1 VRKLD
6 ATRVHW
12 SASFGFGLFSSTIF
26 TLNMVYQVT
35 TVGLNPLQLVLV
47 GTTLETTVFLFEL
60 PTGVVADVYSRR
72 LSVIIGFFVIGLGFL
87 IEGSFPVFAAVLLA
101 QVVWGFGWTFISG
114 ARSAWI
120 TDEVGPDNVTPVLL
134 RATQFH
140 QLGVVLG
147 IPISVALG
155 SLRLNL
161 PILVGGT
168 LSILIGVF
176 LALFMPE
183 EGFERTPSEERETW
197 RSMTR
202 TLRSG
207 VGLVRARP
215 VLTMFFIIGAFIGL
229 SSEGYDRL
237 WTPHILQSFSFPA
250 LGGLSAETW
259 FGIMRLGSIVL
270 TLAATEVARRRL
282 ETTRTEDTARL
293 LQAIYGAMVAGI
305 LLLAMTDNILLA
317 ILAYWTVGTMRSTAA
332 PVSEA
337 WINQH
342 IDSKVRATVLSMTG
356 QVDAVGQMVGGPIV
370 GAIGTALSL
379 RAALVT
385 SSIILAPVVPLFGR
399 ARARK
404 TE

>member
-1 VRKLD
+1 
-6 ATRVHW
+6 
-12 SASFGFGLFSSTIF
+12 
-26 TLNMVYQVT
+26 MVYQAT

-47 GTTLETTVFLFEL
+47 GTMLETTVFLFEL

-72 LSVIIGFFVIGLGFL
+72 LSVIIGFFVMGLGFL

-120 TDEVGPDNVTPVLL
+120 TDEVGPDKVAPVLL

-140 QLGVVLG
+140 QLGVVFG

-155 SLRLNL
+155 TLRLNL
-161 PILVGGT
+161 PILVGGSI
-168 LSILIGVF
+168 SILIAAF
-176 LALFMPE
+176 LAMFMPE
-183 EGFERTPSEERETW
+183 EGFEPTPPQERETW

-207 VGLVRARP
+207 MGLVRARP
-215 VLTMFFIIGAFIGL
+215 VLMTFFIIGAFVGL

-237 WTPHILQSFSFPA
+237 WTPHILQNFNFPA
-250 LGGLSAETW
+250 LGGLNAETW
-259 FGIMRLGSIVL
+259 FGIMRLGSILL
-270 TLAATEVARRRL
+270 TLAATEVVRRRL
-282 ETTRTEDTARL
+282 DGTRTEASARL
-293 LQAIYGAMVAGI
+293 LQAIYGVMVGGM

-317 ILAYWTVGTMRSTAA
+317 IVAYWMIGTMRSTAS

-337 WINQH
+337 WVNQH

-370 GAIGTALSL
+370 GAIGTAFSL
-379 RAALVT
+379 RGALVT
-385 SSIILAPVVPLFGR
+385 SSIILAPVVPLYGR
-399 ARARK
+399 VEERK
-404 TE
+404 TG

>member
-1 VRKLD
+1 
-6 ATRVHW
+6 
-12 SASFGFGLFSSTIF
+12 
-26 TLNMVYQVT
+26 
-35 TVGLNPLQLVLV
+35 
-47 GTTLETTVFLFEL
+47 
-60 PTGVVADVYSRR
+60 
-72 LSVIIGFFVIGLGFL
+72 LGFL

-120 TDEVGPDNVTPVLL
+120 TDEVGAENVTPVFL
-134 RATQFH
+134 RAAQFD

-161 PILVGGT
+161 PILAGGSI
-168 LSILIGVF
+168 SILTGVF

-183 EGFERTPSEERETW
+183 EGFEPTPPEERETW

-202 TLRSG
+202 TLHSG
-207 VGLVRARP
+207 AGLVRARP
-215 VLTMFFIIGAFIGL
+215 ALMTFFIIGAFIGL

-237 WTPHILQSFSFPA
+237 WTPHILQNFSFPA
-250 LGGLSAETW
+250 LGDLNAETW

-270 TLAATEVARRRL
+270 TLVATEVTRRRL
-282 ETTRTEDTARL
+282 DGTRTEASARL
-293 LQAIYGAMVAGI
+293 LQAIYGVMVAGI
-305 LLLAMTDNILLA
+305 LLLATTDNILLA
-317 ILAYWTVGTMRSTAA
+317 IVAYWIIGTMRSTAS

-337 WINQH
+337 WVNQH

-370 GAIGTALSL
+370 GAIGTARSL

-385 SSIILAPVVPLFGR
+385 SRISLAPVVPLYGR
-399 ARARK
+399 AQNERPRK
-404 TE
+404 DGDI